1 MPPPSSDKLEKLLS
15 MLDRE
20 PLDPF
25 LLYAVGMEHKKL
37 GDTSRAIDFFD
48 RTIAV
53 DSSYCYAYFQR
64 GQTQELA
71 GDAAAAA
78 ASYREGVEAARRAG
92 DAHAQQ
98 ELQAALDL
106 IADG

>member
-1 MPPPSSDKLEKLLS
+1 MAGTSDKLDKLLA

-25 LLYAVGMEHKKL
+25 LLYAAGMEHKKL
-37 GDTSRAIDFFD
+37 GNTASAIDFFS
-48 RTIAV
+48 RTVAV

-71 GDAAAAA
+71 GDPRAAGLSYAA
-78 ASYREGVEAARRAG
+78 GIEAARRAG
-92 DAHAQQ
+92 DAHAMQ

-106 IADG
+106 IADA